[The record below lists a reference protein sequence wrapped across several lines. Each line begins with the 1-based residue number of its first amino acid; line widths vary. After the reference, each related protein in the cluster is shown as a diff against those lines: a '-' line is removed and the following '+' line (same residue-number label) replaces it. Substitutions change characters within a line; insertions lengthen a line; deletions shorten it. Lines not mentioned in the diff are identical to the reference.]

1 MAHGKRGQVAEADA
15 SARSS
20 MDLQVD
26 CQRHKIARHQS
37 NETGVTEQLRKLLA
51 QMDLDVLRVDVTAEE
66 TADSRRHGNSDDPT
80 MSLRYRSETGV
91 DETRIWPDMDY
102 LTALQAGGPLKP
114 VILPGIPFSWDWPT
128 LEVKVVNNS
137 GQTVTIT
144 RADFRIL
151 QSQTI
156 LDPVP
161 IFVDFGHHAPLKML
175 IVDEGLGAIESAQLR
190 FNLVPYTESISRN
203 LADTINFDRPYAHE
217 VTVQDFAHW
226 TEVDLSAAFED
237 EGVDTAAVLAR
248 GLGPNVF
255 RAGDHYRVAKAG
267 RYADMSLK
275 DFEEIA
281 PSEFGKFKSGGALI
295 YGEMTYAWRTGE
307 GELRAY
313 PNNPA
318 ARNAIK
324 PQAKCRNA
332 R

>member
-1 MAHGKRGQVAEADA
+1 MAFQQAAYTEGACRPTGYLSPRQCRRRLIGNRLENALVPDFKVLEIVINIANGLLNLVVGLAHPFGALWRRIHRSK
-15 SARSS
+15 SA
-20 MDLQVD
+20 
-26 CQRHKIARHQS
+26 
-37 NETGVTEQLRKLLA
+37 ETGSIEG
-51 QMDLDVLRVDVTAEE
+51 LRVDVTAEE
-66 TADSRRHGNSDDPT
+66 KADNRRHGNSDDPT
-80 MSLRYRSETGV
+80 MSLRYRTETGV

-114 VILPGIPFSWDWPT
+114 VILPGIPFSWDWPI
-128 LEVKVVNNS
+128 LDVKEVNNS

-144 RADFRIL
+144 RADFRIQ

-161 IFVDFGHHAPLKML
+161 IFVDFGHHATLKML
-175 IVDEGLGAIESAQLR
+175 IVDEGWGAIEGARLR
-190 FNLVPYTESISRN
+190 FNLLPYTESISRN

-275 DFEEIA
+275 EFEEIA
-281 PSEFGKFKSGGALI
+281 PFRVRQVQI
-295 YGEMTYAWRTGE
+295 WRRAH
-307 GELRAY
+307 LR
-313 PNNPA
+313 
-318 ARNAIK
+318 
-324 PQAKCRNA
+324 
-332 R
+332 